1 MNEHTFLLPG
11 KPCLLSGSPGHHLL
25 LLQHR
30 TPILGTCSKTN
41 TTLNASQLHISS
53 QAIDTLQEEEEGER
67 EEEEEEELHLLQP
80 AIKSDRMCLP
90 VAMTM
95 RHQQSMTTIVA

>member
-53 QAIDTLQEEEEGER
+53 QAIDTLQEEEEEGEG
-67 EEEEEEELHLLQP
+67 EEEEELHLLQP
-80 AIKSDRMCLP
+80 AKSDRMCLP